1 MIIIWKMM
9 MPSYNHALMQILLVN
24 LNVQSSKSNPRNIKK
39 EILANDL
46 KSYPLKCSDVLMKQP
61 FFRDYIC
68 IMSLVRTV

>member
-46 KSYPLKCSDVLMKQP
+46 KS
-61 FFRDYIC
+61 
-68 IMSLVRTV
+68 